1 MNPKKASGQ
10 VEKGKA
16 RKQTKAFGQV
26 GTPAA
31 KFGRIEPEN
40 KLMLTKASGQVGRGW
55 SHNNKKNG
63 RAARSRNTFRQG
75 KQQRPSGILNGSLS
89 ASLVLGPRPL
99 GLVLTSFVQDL
110 LKRVVVCG
118 KRATQAALAR
128 LCVRVADA
136 QLLRHGRLGA
146 TRQSHAGPVRRSA
159 MSMVL
164 AVERSDSASKQLS
177 HMPAGLSAPAGR
189 GRTSTLLYRTSS

>member
-63 RAARSRNTFRQG
+63 RAPRSRNTLRQG

-89 ASLVLGPRPL
+89 ASLIGRY
-99 GLVLTSFVQDL
+99 
-110 LKRVVVCG
+110 
-118 KRATQAALAR
+118 LA
-128 LCVRVADA
+128 
-136 QLLRHGRLGA
+136 QGRLA
-146 TRQSHAGPVRRSA
+146 SRSQ
-159 MSMVL
+159 
-164 AVERSDSASKQLS
+164 ASSK
-177 HMPAGLSAPAGR
+177 
-189 GRTSTLLYRTSS
+189 TC